1 MLFPSV
7 PDISSLAT
15 GGLANVIVS
24 SINNK
29 NKFTDINTTIT
40 IILIV
45 IIIIYILLLMSVYK
59 LTDSGVQALLF
70 FLFGGLYLAIA
81 LIYYGFSGYRIIKRS

>member
-45 IIIIYILLLMSVYK
+45 IIIIYIL
-59 LTDSGVQALLF
+59 
-70 FLFGGLYLAIA
+70 I
-81 LIYYGFSGYRIIKRS
+81 